1 MGRGIVVMRNHQL
14 KQPQSPVLFCALLLA
29 GGGWKGRQRQVV
41 ENQQELEYIQVKGN
55 LRFASKE
62 FGVVVDGNV
71 DEMKL
76 LKSWSLLT
84 WVRGTEALV
93 ILGFLLSRNEISYS
107 ENNRKRF
114 LREKVCKILEIFSH
128 LLRFTRKNQ
137 LSVVSRKDLSMKS

>member
-1 MGRGIVVMRNHQL
+1 M
-14 KQPQSPVLFCALLLA
+14 
-29 GGGWKGRQRQVV
+29 
-41 ENQQELEYIQVKGN
+41 
-55 LRFASKE
+55 
-62 FGVVVDGNV
+62 VVDGNV

-128 LLRFTRKNQ
+128 LLRFTRKN
-137 LSVVSRKDLSMKS
+137 